1 MEIKLQQIKNFDRNR
16 IREKWLLDPLIK
28 KFISYFPD
36 ASLKNE
42 KEKPSFSQNYE
53 ILYEDKLVGDL
64 KVFGNKK
71 DLKNKTAQFL
81 IVLGESRGKGV
92 GTMVVKLLL
101 QKLKKMFNTVYC
113 NVNRYNTA
121 SIKMLQ
127 KNGFLIKNLKGSEV
141 IFYKT
146 LV

>member
-1 MEIKLQQIKNFDRNR
+1 MEIKLQQIKDFNKNI
-16 IREKWLLDPLIK
+16 IREKWLLDPFIK

-36 ASLKNE
+36 VSFQNE

-71 DLKNKTAQFL
+71 DLKNKRAQFL
-81 IVLGESRGKGV
+81 IVLGENRGKGV

-101 QKLKKMFNTVYC
+101 KK
-113 NVNRYNTA
+113 
-121 SIKMLQ
+121 
-127 KNGFLIKNLKGSEV
+127 
-141 IFYKT
+141 
-146 LV
+146 